1 MRPDP
6 AMSREQRPARAVYTV
21 MRALAFLAL
30 AALTGL
36 AGCRTQAHPPGQESA
51 PSRPGSSRHPHG
63 GEQTVAPSPGSPPAD
78 FALRVYEPVFPGDHE
93 HKGVGWNDIFA
104 EPGESFE
111 AYISGYKWGTA
122 IRSVHIY
129 PLGTPCKRLEEATS
143 LMREFIAIAFSSEV
157 VVEEPLDPPT
167 GAYNSHFDQ
176 YDANTVLNGM
186 MYNDRIDKVHC
197 LNVAVTETDMYAG
210 RLNFVFGYADYVNH
224 VGIVSLARLG
234 GRKDHS
240 LFARRLLKL
249 ARHEIGHMYGMAHC
263 TNPSCVMRG
272 ANSRAEADSTP
283 LNLCPSCAAK
293 LAYRLGDD
301 GKERNKA
308 LEAFYRKHFSDFL
321 EQRLLGPVVR
331 GN

>member
-1 MRPDP
+1 
-6 AMSREQRPARAVYTV
+6 
-21 MRALAFLAL
+21 
-30 AALTGL
+30 
-36 AGCRTQAHPPGQESA
+36 
-51 PSRPGSSRHPHG
+51 
-63 GEQTVAPSPGSPPAD
+63 
-78 FALRVYEPVFPGDHE
+78 
-93 HKGVGWNDIFA
+93 
-104 EPGESFE
+104 
-111 AYISGYKWGTA
+111 
-122 IRSVHIY
+122 
-129 PLGTPCKRLEEATS
+129 
-143 LMREFIAIAFSSEV
+143 MREFIAIAFSSEV

-167 GAYNSHFDQ
+167 GAYNTHFDQ

-186 MYNDRIDKVHC
+186 MYDDEIDRVHC

-234 GRKDHS
+234 GRKDPS

-263 TNPSCVMRG
+263 TSPSCVMRG

-283 LNLCPSCAAK
+283 LSLCPSCAAK

-308 LEAFYRKHFSDFL
+308 LEAFYRAHFADFL
-321 EQRLLGPVVR
+321 EKRLLGPVVR

>member
-1 MRPDP
+1 MTREP
-6 AMSREQRPARAVYTV
+6 AVDRVVHPM
-21 MRALAFLAL
+21 MRALALLAL
-30 AALTGL
+30 AGL
-36 AGCRTQAHPPGQESA
+36 LGPAGCRPGTPEADRQEPEPA
-51 PSRPGSSRHPHG
+51 RPEPLRRSHG
-63 GEQTVAPSPGSPPAD
+63 GQQTVAPTEGQAAAD
-78 FALRVYEPVFPGDHE
+78 FALRVYEPVFPGDHDYE
-93 HKGVGWNDIFA
+93 GVGWNDIFA

-111 AYISGYKWGTA
+111 AYISGYRWGTA
-122 IRSVHIY
+122 IRSVRIY
-129 PLGTPCKRLEEATS
+129 PLGAPTRTLEEATR
-143 LMREFIAIAFSSEV
+143 LMREFLSIAFSSEV
-157 VVEEPLDPPT
+157 IVQDALNPPT

-186 MYNDRIDKVHC
+186 MYNEDIDRIHH

-234 GRKDHS
+234 GRKDPS

-249 ARHEIGHMYGMAHC
+249 VRHEIGHMYGMAHC
-263 TNPSCVMRG
+263 THRTCVMRG

-283 LNLCPSCAAK
+283 LSFCPSCAAK

-308 LEAFYRKHFSDFL
+308 LEAFYRTHFEDFL
-321 EQRLLGPVVR
+321 EKRLQGPVVR
-331 GN
+331 GD

>member
-1 MRPDP
+1 M
-6 AMSREQRPARAVYTV
+6 

-30 AALTGL
+30 AGFLGT
-36 AGCRTQAHPPGQESA
+36 AGCRTPAPPQQEEEA
-51 PSRPGSSRHPHG
+51 PAARLEAPRHPHG
-63 GEQTVAPSPGSPPAD
+63 GQQTVAQPQGSRPAD

-93 HKGVGWNDIFA
+93 YEGVGWNDIFS

-111 AYISGYKWGTA
+111 AYISGYKWSTA

-129 PLGTPCKRLEEATS
+129 PLGTPTRTLEEAAQ
-143 LMREFIAIAFSSEV
+143 LMQEFLSIAFSSQV
-157 VVEEPLDPPT
+157 VVEDPLGPLT

-186 MYNDRIDKVHC
+186 MYNEDIDRVHH

-210 RLNFVFGYADYVNH
+210 RLNFVFGYADYINH

-234 GRKDHS
+234 GRKDS
-240 LFARRLLKL
+240 CLFARRLLKL
-249 ARHEIGHMYGMAHC
+249 VRHEIGHMYGMAHC
-263 TNPSCVMRG
+263 THGSCVMRG

-283 LNLCPSCAAK
+283 LSFCPSCAAK

-308 LEAFYRKHFSDFL
+308 LEAFYREHFADFL
-321 EQRLLGPVVR
+321 ETRLMGPVLR
-331 GN
+331 GD

>member
-1 MRPDP
+1 MT
-6 AMSREQRPARAVYTV
+6 REPRGDRAVYLL
-21 MRALAFLAL
+21 MRSLALLAL
-30 AALTGL
+30 AGL
-36 AGCRTQAHPPGQESA
+36 LGTAGCRSGTQSTAHEEPA
-51 PSRPGSSRHPHG
+51 PVRPTSPRHPHG
-63 GEQTVAPSPGSPPAD
+63 GQQTVAPTAGQEPAN

-93 HKGVGWNDIFA
+93 FEGEGWNDIFS

-111 AYISGYKWGTA
+111 AYISGYRWGTA

-129 PLGTPCKRLEEATS
+129 PLGTPTKTLEKSTRLMQEYLT
-143 LMREFIAIAFSSEV
+143 IAFSSEV
-157 VVEEPLDPPT
+157 IVQDPLDPPT

-186 MYNDRIDKVHC
+186 MFNDDIDRIHH

-224 VGIVSLARLG
+224 VGIISLARLG
-234 GRKDHS
+234 GRKDSS

-249 ARHEIGHMYGMAHC
+249 VRHEIGHMYGMAHC
-263 TNPSCVMRG
+263 THGSCVMRG

-283 LNLCPSCAAK
+283 LSFCPSCAAK

-308 LEAFYRKHFSDFL
+308 LEAFYRKHFADFL
-321 EQRLLGPVVR
+321 EARLLGPVVR
-331 GN
+331 GD